1 MDIISG
7 LLQPYEGE
15 IIIDEKKVD
24 YLKEFWRD
32 SISYVGQKNYLFS
45 ETIAK
50 NIALENEDNKIN
62 KKKISDILK
71 ICRLEK
77 FNLESQVEE
86 MGKNLSGGESQ
97 RISIAR
103 AMYNEPSFLI
113 FDEATNSLD
122 KKIEKEILDLLISL
136 KSKVTI
142 VLISHDPKVVEYC
155 ENIYEIKNRTL
166 NKLS

>member
-1 MDIISG
+1 M
-7 LLQPYEGE
+7 
-15 IIIDEKKVD
+15 
-24 YLKEFWRD
+24 
-32 SISYVGQKNYLFS
+32 
-45 ETIAK
+45 
-50 NIALENEDNKIN
+50 
-62 KKKISDILK
+62 
-71 ICRLEK
+71 
-77 FNLESQVEE
+77 ESQVEE